1 MPTYEKTEESI
12 PVGDLPRFGEGQ
24 RCGWKLPFC
33 YFLLCVSSGLAPLS
47 QLQLLYLSFRLS
59 IASFSTLDRVS
70 FWVSLRQE
78 ILSIHG
84 YWLQWVARRPLH
96 LLPSQGRRMSHSDW
110 SILRTLTFFKSLQ
123 DIDGCGRYT
132 SPFLLITSCSWS
144 SGTSCPSG
152 IIIFATLS
160 NQHSLLLCISRL
172 YAYHGC
178 SICPRSPV
186 CVPSLFGGKSITP
199 KAYYLLFLSIL

>member
-1 MPTYEKTEESI
+1 MKDNDVDESCRSAI
-12 PVGDLPRFGEGQ
+12 SSFACHLALPHCPNYNSCISHFA
-24 RCGWKLPFC
+24 
-33 YFLLCVSSGLAPLS
+33 SLS
-47 QLQLLYLSFRLS
+47 P
-59 IASFSTLDRVS
+59 SFSTLDRVS

-84 YWLQWVARRPLH
+84 YWLQWVERRPLH